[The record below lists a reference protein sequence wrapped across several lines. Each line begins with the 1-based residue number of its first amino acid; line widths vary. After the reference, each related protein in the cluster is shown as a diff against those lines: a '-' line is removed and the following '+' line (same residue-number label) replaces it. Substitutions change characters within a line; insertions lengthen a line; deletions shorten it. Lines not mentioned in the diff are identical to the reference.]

1 MRSVCISMKKQLSIT
16 SLACSTLLALTYPV
30 NAEGY
35 KVGDVLYCEGES
47 GAFVQPPDYKF
58 SRWKPFKF
66 KFKINSEKEITFGSG
81 GYFNKEKFK
90 LRFWVDLDG
99 DGRSDMSLKT
109 ERYDKR
115 FTLDDGRFAY
125 SSISPAL
132 GASFMTG
139 TCDKF

>member
-1 MRSVCISMKKQLSIT
+1 MKRLFSIIVIT
-16 SLACSTLLALTYPV
+16 FSATIASSCPIKADI
-30 NAEGY
+30 Y

-66 KFKINSEKEITFGSG
+66 KFKINSEQEITFGSG

-125 SSISPAL
+125 SSITPAL

>member
-1 MRSVCISMKKQLSIT
+1 MKKQLSIT
-16 SLACSTLLALTYPV
+16 ALTCSALLALTNPV
-30 NAEGY
+30 NANMFGGY
-35 KVGDVLYCEGES
+35 KVGDVLYCESES
-47 GAFVQPPDYKF
+47 GAFVQNPDYKF
-58 SRWKPFKF
+58 NKWKPFTF
-66 KFKINSEKEITFGSG
+66 KFKIKSEQEIKFGSG

-125 SSISPAL
+125 SSITPAL
-132 GASFMTG
+132 GAYMMTG

>member
-1 MRSVCISMKKQLSIT
+1 
-16 SLACSTLLALTYPV
+16 
-30 NAEGY
+30 
-35 KVGDVLYCEGES
+35 
-47 GAFVQPPDYKF
+47 
-58 SRWKPFKF
+58 
-66 KFKINSEKEITFGSG
+66 
-81 GYFNKEKFK
+81 
-90 LRFWVDLDG
+90 
-99 DGRSDMSLKT
+99 MSLKT